1 MRKITFGGS
10 GSGSGG
16 GGGGGVSLPGGY
28 DKSWMTPPVTTD
40 TTVNG
45 KNDVMAL
52 VVNVLDVGNRNYFSC
67 VATGNYTVN
76 VYATVG
82 GTLISTQNVASG
94 VQANWQID
102 YAACTHQIDTV
113 TRQAYIEIVGNGG
126 NLTSIVFNTN
136 HPNETNANTSQNIV
150 AAFAVL
156 PAVTSMANCF
166 FACYALQSVT
176 LPSLPAVTSMT
187 SCFSLC
193 SALQSVTLPSLP
205 AVTSMASCFYS
216 CYSLQSVTLP
226 SLPVVTSMTGCF
238 YSCYSLQSVTLPS
251 LPVVTSMTN
260 CFYACYSLQSVTL
273 PSLPAVTSMA
283 SCFYTCYAL
292 QSVTLPSLPAVT
304 SMASCF
310 SLCSALQSVTL
321 PSLPAVTSMASCFY
335 ACSALQSVTL
345 PSLPAVTSMTSCFGA
360 AVTEGQ
366 SLRSLRKIILSDLRY
381 GFALNYGAL
390 QSQEIN
396 ALFASLGTASGAQTI
411 DIRNQPGSAAC
422 DVSIAVLKGYTVVTS

>member
-10 GSGSGG
+10 GS

-45 KNDVMAL
+45 KNNVMAL

-82 GTLISTQNVASG
+82 DTLISTQNVASG

-102 YAACTHQIDTV
+102 YAVCTYQIDTV

-126 NLTSIVFNTN
+126 DLTSIAFNTN
-136 HPNETNANTSQNIV
+136 HPNEKNANTSQNIV

-156 PAVTSMANCF
+156 PAVTSMA
-166 FACYALQSVT
+166 
-176 LPSLPAVTSMT
+176 
-187 SCFSLC
+187 SCFG
-193 SALQSVTLPSLP
+193 
-205 AVTSMASCFYS
+205 Y
-216 CYSLQSVTLP
+216 
-226 SLPVVTSMTGCF
+226 
-238 YSCYSLQSVTLPS
+238 
-251 LPVVTSMTN
+251 
-260 CFYACYSLQSVTL
+260 CYSLQSVTL

-283 SCFYTCYAL
+283 SCFGACYSL

-304 SMASCF
+304 NMASCF
-310 SLCSALQSVTL
+310 GACSSLQSVTL

-335 ACSALQSVTL
+335 GCSSLQSVTL
-345 PSLPAVTSMTSCFGA
+345 PSLPAVTSMASCFYGCYSLQSVTLPSLPAVTNMASCFGA
-360 AVTEGQ
+360 AVTETQ
-366 SLRSLRKIILSDLRY
+366 SLRSLRKIILPGLRY